1 MSGWIAIGMM
11 ILPIAITTRWLM
23 IHAGTEYNPVNATRE
38 RIAGHYAEG
47 DASLTLQADGTYT
60 SHNLNGLTAGTW
72 SHFDWNLSFSEST
85 LQQARWITIQGKPAI
100 LPYYAGPDASPGRV
114 LKKQVESDSD
124 D

>member
-1 MSGWIAIGMM
+1 MPQGNE
-11 ILPIAITTRWLM
+11 LQ
-23 IHAGTEYNPVNATRE
+23 GT
-38 RIAGHYAEG
+38 AEG

-85 LQQARWITIQGKPAI
+85 LQQARWITIRGKPAI
-100 LPYYAGPDASPGRV
+100 LPYYAGPDASPSRV
-114 LKKQVESDSD
+114 LQKQIESDSD